1 MSKLRE
7 KGVTLMKK
15 TWIYG
20 AATLVVL
27 GALTTACGSKDE
39 AITTGA
45 GGTNITTKSAPT
57 VVQGKTDTTTKTATT
72 NAKPAID
79 ANYKVD
85 GKNVTITYQTSNF
98 VLSEAD
104 MNKAN
109 VPGEGHLHLY
119 VDGKQKAMIGKTGPL
134 TLENLAA
141 GTHEVKLELQQNDH
155 KEINVEK
162 ILNIV
167 VK

>member
-1 MSKLRE
+1 
-7 KGVTLMKK
+7 MKK
-15 TWIYG
+15 TWVYG
-20 AATLVVL
+20 AATLMVL

-39 AITTGA
+39 VIPSVATGTKDA
-45 GGTNITTKSAPT
+45 G
-57 VVQGKTDTTTKTATT
+57 TTKTVQVKTETGTKAATT
-72 NAKPAID
+72 SAKPAID
-79 ANYKVD
+79 ASYKVD

-98 VLSEAD
+98 KLSEED

-109 VPGEGHLHLY
+109 VLGEGHLHLY

-134 TLENLAA
+134 TLTNLTTGA
-141 GTHEVKLELQQNDH
+141 HEIKLELQQNDH

>member
-1 MSKLRE
+1 
-7 KGVTLMKK
+7 MKK
-15 TWIYG
+15 TWVYG

-39 AITTGA
+39 VIPSVATGTKDA
-45 GGTNITTKSAPT
+45 G
-57 VVQGKTDTTTKTATT
+57 TATT
-72 NAKPAID
+72 VQVKTETGTGTKTTATTTTTSAKPAID

-98 VLSEAD
+98 KLSEED

-109 VPGEGHLHLY
+109 VQGEGHLHLY

-134 TLENLAA
+134 TLTNLTTGA
-141 GTHEVKLELQQNDH
+141 HEIKLELQQNDH

>member
-1 MSKLRE
+1 
-7 KGVTLMKK
+7 MKK
-15 TWIYG
+15 TWVYG

-39 AITTGA
+39 VIPSVATGTKDAGTTTTVQVKTETGTGTGA
-45 GGTNITTKSAPT
+45 GTKASTTS
-57 VVQGKTDTTTKTATT
+57 
-72 NAKPAID
+72 AKPAID
-79 ANYKVD
+79 ASYKVD

-98 VLSEAD
+98 KLSEED

-109 VPGEGHLHLY
+109 VLGEGHLHLY

-134 TLENLAA
+134 TLTNLTTGA
-141 GTHEVKLELQQNDH
+141 HEIKLELQQNDH

>member
-1 MSKLRE
+1 
-7 KGVTLMKK
+7 MKK
-15 TWIYG
+15 TWVYG

-39 AITTGA
+39 VIPSVATGA
-45 GGTNITTKSAPT
+45 KDAG
-57 VVQGKTDTTTKTATT
+57 TTTTVQVKTETGTGTGTKASTT
-72 NAKPAID
+72 SAKPAID
-79 ANYKVD
+79 ASYKVD

-98 VLSEAD
+98 KLSEED

-109 VPGEGHLHLY
+109 VLGEGHLHLY

-134 TLENLAA
+134 TLTNLTTGA
-141 GTHEVKLELQQNDH
+141 HEIKLELQQNDH

>member
-1 MSKLRE
+1 M
-7 KGVTLMKK
+7 LMKK
-15 TWIYG
+15 TWVYG

-39 AITTGA
+39 VIPSVATGTKNA
-45 GGTNITTKSAPT
+45 G
-57 VVQGKTDTTTKTATT
+57 TATT
-72 NAKPAID
+72 VQVKTETGTGTKAATTSAKPAID
-79 ANYKVD
+79 ASYKVD

-98 VLSEAD
+98 KLSEED

-109 VPGEGHLHLY
+109 VQGEGHLHLY
-119 VDGKQKAMIGKTGPL
+119 VDGKQKAMIGKLGPL
-134 TLENLAA
+134 TLTNLTTGA
-141 GTHEVKLELQQNDH
+141 HEIKLELQQNDH
-155 KEINVEK
+155 KELNVEK

>member
-1 MSKLRE
+1 
-7 KGVTLMKK
+7 MKK
-15 TWIYG
+15 TWVYG

-39 AITTGA
+39 VIPSVATGTKDA
-45 GGTNITTKSAPT
+45 G
-57 VVQGKTDTTTKTATT
+57 TTTTVQVKTETGTGTKASTT
-72 NAKPAID
+72 SAKPAID
-79 ANYKVD
+79 ASYKVD

-98 VLSEAD
+98 KLSEED

-109 VPGEGHLHLY
+109 VLGEGHLHLY

-134 TLENLAA
+134 TLTNLTTGA
-141 GTHEVKLELQQNDH
+141 HEIKLELQQNDH

>member
-1 MSKLRE
+1 
-7 KGVTLMKK
+7 MKK
-15 TWIYG
+15 TWVYG

-39 AITTGA
+39 VIPSVATGTKDA
-45 GGTNITTKSAPT
+45 G
-57 VVQGKTDTTTKTATT
+57 TTTTVQVKTETGTGTGTKAATT
-72 NAKPAID
+72 SAKPAID
-79 ANYKVD
+79 ASYKVD

-98 VLSEAD
+98 KLSEED

-109 VPGEGHLHLY
+109 VLGEGHLHLY

-134 TLENLAA
+134 TLTNLTTGA
-141 GTHEVKLELQQNDH
+141 HEIKLELQQNDH

>member
-1 MSKLRE
+1 
-7 KGVTLMKK
+7 MKK
-15 TWIYG
+15 TWVYG

-39 AITTGA
+39 VIPSVATGTKDAGTSTTVQVKTETA
-45 GGTNITTKSAPT
+45 GTGT
-57 VVQGKTDTTTKTATT
+57 KTSTTTTS
-72 NAKPAID
+72 AKPAID

-98 VLSEAD
+98 KLSEED

-109 VPGEGHLHLY
+109 VLGEGHLHLY

-134 TLENLAA
+134 TLTNLTTGA
-141 GTHEVKLELQQNDH
+141 HEIKLELQQNDH

>member
-1 MSKLRE
+1 
-7 KGVTLMKK
+7 MKK
-15 TWIYG
+15 TWVYG

-39 AITTGA
+39 VIPSVATGTKDA
-45 GGTNITTKSAPT
+45 G
-57 VVQGKTDTTTKTATT
+57 TTTTVQVKTETGTGTKAATT
-72 NAKPAID
+72 SAKPAID
-79 ANYKVD
+79 ASYKVD

-98 VLSEAD
+98 KLSEED

-109 VPGEGHLHLY
+109 VLGEGHLHLY

-134 TLENLAA
+134 TLTNLTTGA
-141 GTHEVKLELQQNDH
+141 HEIKLELQQNDH

>member
-1 MSKLRE
+1 
-7 KGVTLMKK
+7 MKK
-15 TWIYG
+15 TWVYG

-39 AITTGA
+39 VIPSVATG
-45 GGTNITTKSAPT
+45 TKDAA
-57 VVQGKTDTTTKTATT
+57 TTTTAQVKTETGTGTKTTTTATS
-72 NAKPAID
+72 AKPAID
-79 ANYKVD
+79 ASYKVD

-98 VLSEAD
+98 KLSEEA

-109 VPGEGHLHLY
+109 VLGEGHLHLY

-134 TLENLAA
+134 TLTNLTTGA
-141 GTHEVKLELQQNDH
+141 HEIKLELQQNDH